1 MTPKEMYSS
10 TFPVFSRIS
19 REGGRKTLYHGFPPT
34 HRAGGQRRRR
44 AELPPAGDAQEPA
57 PSPALCAQG
66 RRDLRGSQPALG
78 LVPAR
83 VVRRPRRQPGS
94 PASVACQRAAGGRR
108 APLRNC
114 FKGQI
119 AVAISFTIFILTRG
133 PLPHLQSQGPRGP
146 AAIETESRASTRG
159 ELLTPFVSEPV
170 E

>member
-1 MTPKEMYSS
+1 MAVTPKEMYSS

-83 VVRRPRRQPGS
+83 GGAAAPQTAGVTRLRRL
-94 PASVACQRAAGGRR
+94 PASGRR
-108 APLRNC
+108 APRTAQEL
-114 FKGQI
+114 
-119 AVAISFTIFILTRG
+119 L
-133 PLPHLQSQGPRGP
+133 QGPDRRGHQLHHLHPHAGPSAAP
-146 AAIETESRASTRG
+146 AEPGAPRASRY
-159 ELLTPFVSEPV
+159 
-170 E
+170 